1 MRRWVCLLSLGVV
14 TLWGQTKPVGPPAP
28 PPTAEENRANLILN
42 EGLANKNPDVR
53 KQAVAALGLIG
64 PREPYISDIA
74 AALSDK
80 DVYVRLSAVAS
91 IVDLKDKGTAD
102 LLGKALSD
110 PTPEVSFS
118 AAKALFGLDDPRGR
132 EAMLAILEREAKT
145 QSNFL
150 TAQKRDTLRLVHIPR
165 GMMMFAIKNGIGFAP
180 VPGVGAGVSSMQELF
195 SDAGVSGRATTA
207 VLLANDP
214 SPEVQAALK
223 EALTDKDA
231 SVRAAVVHSL
241 ALRNDPSMLPL
252 IKEQFDDASEG
263 VRLRAAAA
271 YLRLSWLKMPPPAPP
286 KRTFATRKAV
296 APKSTTQKAAPSVS
310 QSTQQNTP
318 QSTPKK

>member
-1 MRRWVCLLSLGVV
+1 MRRWVWVLWLGAL
-14 TLWGQTKPVGPPAP
+14 TLWGQTNAVGPPAP
-28 PPTAEENRANLILN
+28 PPSPEENRANVILK

-64 PREPYISDIA
+64 PREPYISEIA
-74 AALSDK
+74 TALSDR

-102 LLGKALSD
+102 LLDKALSD
-110 PTPEVSFS
+110 ATPEVSFA

-132 EAMLAILEREAKT
+132 AAMLAILEREAKT
-145 QSNFL
+145 QSGFL
-150 TAQKRDTLRLVHIPR
+150 TAQKRDTLRLVHIPK
-165 GMMMFAIKNGIGFAP
+165 GMMLFAIKNGIGFAP
-180 VPGVGAGVSSMQELF
+180 VPGVGAGVSSLQEIL
-195 SDAGVSGRATTA
+195 SDSGVSGRATTA

-214 SPEVQAALK
+214 SPEVLAALK

-241 ALRNDPSMLPL
+241 ALRNDPSVLPL
-252 IKEQFDDASEG
+252 MKEQFDDANES

-271 YLRLSWLKMPPPAPP
+271 YLRLVWLNTPRPAPP
-286 KRTFATRKAV
+286 KRTFAPRKT
-296 APKSTTQKAAPSVS
+296 S
-310 QSTQQNTP
+310 TP
-318 QSTPKK
+318 QGGPKKP

>member
-1 MRRWVCLLSLGVV
+1 MREWVWLLSLGVL
-14 TLWGQTKPVGPPAP
+14 TLSAQSKHVGPPAP
-28 PPTAEENRANLILN
+28 PPSPEENRANLILN
-42 EGLANKNPDVR
+42 DGLANKNPDVR

-64 PREPYISDIA
+64 PREPYLSEIA

-102 LLGKALSD
+102 LLNQALGD
-110 PTPEVSFS
+110 GTPEVSFA
-118 AAKALFGLDDPRGR
+118 AAKALFGLGDPRGR
-132 EAMLAILEREAKT
+132 VAMLAILDRETKT

-150 TAQKRDTLRLVHIPR
+150 TAQKRDTLRLVHIPK

-180 VPGVGAGVSSMQELF
+180 LPGLGEGVSSLQDIL
-195 SDAGVSGRATTA
+195 SDSGVSGRATTA
-207 VLLANDP
+207 VLLGNDR
-214 SPEVQAALK
+214 SPEVLAALK

-231 SVRAAVVHSL
+231 SVRAAVVHAL

-252 IKEQFDDASEG
+252 MKGQFDDSSEA

-271 YLRLSWLKMPPPAPP
+271 YLRLAWLKKPPAPP
-286 KRTFATRKAV
+286 QRTFAARKA
-296 APKSTTQKAAPSVS
+296 
-310 QSTQQNTP
+310 TP
-318 QSTPKK
+318 PASTPTKK

>member
-1 MRRWVCLLSLGVV
+1 MRRWLWVFSLGVV
-14 TLWGQTKPVGPPAP
+14 TLGGQSKRVGPPAP
-28 PPTAEENRANLILN
+28 PPSPEENRANLILN
-42 EGLANKNPDVR
+42 EALANKNPDVR

-64 PREPYISDIA
+64 PREPYLSEIA

-91 IVDLKDKGTAD
+91 LVDLKDKGTAD
-102 LLGKALSD
+102 LLDKALSD
-110 PTPEVSFS
+110 STPEVSFA
-118 AAKALFGLDDPRGR
+118 AAKALFGLGDPRGR
-132 EAMLAILEREAKT
+132 AAMLAILDREAKT

-150 TAQKRDTLRLVHIPR
+150 TAQKRDTLRLVHIPK

-180 VPGVGAGVSSMQELF
+180 IPGVGEGVSSMQDLL
-195 SDAGVSGRATTA
+195 SDNGVSGRATTA
-207 VLLANDP
+207 VLLANDH

-223 EALTDKDA
+223 EALTDKDG

-252 IKEQFDDASEG
+252 IKAQFDDASEG

-271 YLRLSWLKMPPPAPP
+271 YLRLVWLKKPAPP
-286 KRTFATRKAV
+286 ARRTFAARKA
-296 APKSTTQKAAPSVS
+296 ATRSGSSQK
-310 QSTQQNTP
+310 Q
-318 QSTPKK
+318 

>member
-1 MRRWVCLLSLGVV
+1 MRRWWLLSLGVL
-14 TLWGQTKPVGPPAP
+14 TLWGQSQSVGPPAP
-28 PPTAEENRANLILN
+28 PPSSDENRANLILN

-102 LLGKALSD
+102 LLDKALSD
-110 PTPEVSFS
+110 STPEVSFA
-118 AAKALFGLDDPRGR
+118 AAKALFGLGDPRGR
-132 EAMLAILEREAKT
+132 EAMLAILQREAKT

-150 TAQKRDTLRLVHIPR
+150 TAQKRDTLRLVHIPK
-165 GMMMFAIKNGIGFAP
+165 GMMLFAIKNGIGFAP
-180 VPGVGAGVSSMQELF
+180 IPGVGEGVSSMQDLF
-195 SDAGVSGRATTA
+195 SDSGVSGRATTA
-207 VLLANDP
+207 VLLANDR
-214 SPEVQAALK
+214 SPEVLAALK
-223 EALTDKDA
+223 EALTDKDG

-252 IKEQFDDASEG
+252 VKEQFDDSSEA

-271 YLRLSWLKMPPPAPP
+271 YLRLAWLNKPRPAQP
-286 KRTFATRKAV
+286 KRTFTARKTAT
-296 APKSTTQKAAPSVS
+296 PPG
-310 QSTQQNTP
+310 
-318 QSTPKK
+318 TPKKQ